1 MSSKNTCQPVITRIP
16 TIYGNLWFFAFRIN
30 NQEII
35 VISNKKKPQN
45 GANIRIHSCCFTSE
59 IFGSLKCD
67 CSDQLK
73 EFLNLMNRNKKESF
87 LLFYFLNHEGR
98 GIGLFN
104 KLKAYEL
111 QRKLNLDTYQANE
124 YLNLPY
130 DMRDFSPAVDIL
142 RYFKI
147 NKVNLF
153 SNNPHKIDFLKKAKI
168 SVNVKKIFVKP
179 KSRYAL
185 NYLLIKAEKGGH
197 IIKNDIYNL
206 INKNIN

>member
-1 MSSKNTCQPVITRIP
+1 MSVRNDLKPVITQIP
-16 TIYGNLWFFAFRIN
+16 TTYGNLWFFAFEIN
-30 NQEII
+30 NQQII
-35 VISNKKKPQN
+35 VVSNKKKPKN

-67 CSDQLK
+67 CYDQLK
-73 EFLNLMNRNKKESF
+73 EFLNLMRENKGESF

-124 YLNLPY
+124 YLNLPH
-130 DMRDFSPAVDIL
+130 DMRDFTPTIDIL

-153 SNNPHKIDFLKKAKI
+153 SNNPQKINFLKKAKI
-168 SVNVKKIFVKP
+168 PVNVKKLFVNP
-179 KSRYAL
+179 KSHHAL
-185 NYLLIKAEKGGH
+185 SYLLVKAEKGGH

-206 INKNIN
+206 INKRNN